1 MDESLELV
9 SLQDIILSNVSGR
22 KVFEAFVK
30 LEESPED
37 DRVSNNDSTL
47 ILKRTKIFFND
58 KECIF
63 LNFRDVSTFKRLK
76 QEEKKS
82 QLMTTLYSCVH
93 HEMLGPLKN
102 SFEASMRLIRSLTDQ
117 NLRQLA

>member
-9 SLQDIILSNVSGR
+9 SLQDIILSKVTSR
-22 KVFEAFVK
+22 KVFEAYVK
-30 LEESPED
+30 LQESLEND
-37 DRVSNNDSTL
+37 HVNDSTL
-47 ILKRTKIFFND
+47 ILKRTKLLFND
-58 KECIF
+58 KECVF